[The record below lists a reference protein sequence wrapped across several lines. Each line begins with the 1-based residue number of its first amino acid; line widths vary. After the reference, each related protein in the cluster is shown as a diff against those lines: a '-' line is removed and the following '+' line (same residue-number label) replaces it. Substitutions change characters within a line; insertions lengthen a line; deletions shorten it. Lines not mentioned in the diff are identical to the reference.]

1 MMEIGEVRK
10 IVEAALLVAGE
21 ALSVEQLERLFVE
34 GDLDSEEPRALLRE
48 ALGEIETDCTDRGY
62 ELVRVASGF
71 RFQVRQGLSEW
82 ISRLWEQKPPKY
94 SRALLETYILHLA
107 ALFTPRVRNMLKT
120 SLLAIPSLF
129 S

>member
-48 ALGEIETDCTDRGY
+48 VLGEKTRRGQIFEGLLY
-62 ELVRVASGF
+62 FEEQF
-71 RFQVRQGLSEW
+71 R
-82 ISRLWEQKPPKY
+82 K
-94 SRALLETYILHLA
+94 
-107 ALFTPRVRNMLKT
+107 MLKFKH
-120 SLLAIPSLF
+120 SFFI
-129 S
+129 